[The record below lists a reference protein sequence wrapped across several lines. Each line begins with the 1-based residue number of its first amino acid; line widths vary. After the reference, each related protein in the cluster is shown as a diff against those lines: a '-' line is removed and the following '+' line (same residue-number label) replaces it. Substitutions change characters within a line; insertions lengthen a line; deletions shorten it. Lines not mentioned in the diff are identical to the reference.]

1 MLTWVTSANV
11 PDQVP
16 WPNPKPKDK
25 KVHCVGETEKL
36 HDFSEWNAHARDIK
50 VGARNSKSFIATH
63 LILLFWKTIVEV
75 IT

>member
-1 MLTWVTSANV
+1 MLAWVTSANV

-50 VGARNSKSFIATH
+50 GGPGTQN
-63 LILLFWKTIVEV
+63 LLYLPILSYFYGRQ
-75 IT
+75 